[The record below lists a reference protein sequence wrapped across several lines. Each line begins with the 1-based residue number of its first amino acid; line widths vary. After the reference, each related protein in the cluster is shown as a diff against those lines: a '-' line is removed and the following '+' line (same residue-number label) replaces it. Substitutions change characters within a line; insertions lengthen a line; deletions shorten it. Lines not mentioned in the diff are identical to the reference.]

1 MNDPLKKPEGF
12 TSEKIRLTAVPF
24 LKDVK
29 KLINVVSLGRNK
41 NYPNCSLPGYD
52 EIPLKF
58 KQFFCAL

>member
-1 MNDPLKKPEGF
+1 VKDPLKKPEGF
-12 TSEKIRLTAVPF
+12 TSGKIRLTAVPF
-24 LKDVK
+24 LRDVK

-41 NYPNCSLPGYD
+41 NYPNCSLAGYD